1 MCVCVLCVCVR
12 VCVMCVCECVYV
24 CCVCVR
30 VCDANLCNHLQLSAK
45 ICNASRSQY
54 FYEDQIEQISG

>member
-1 MCVCVLCVCVR
+1 MVVCVCRCVCA
-12 VCVMCVCECVYV
+12 CVCECV
-24 CCVCVR
+24 CVCVCVC

>member
-1 MCVCVLCVCVR
+1 MCVCMCVRVVFVCVVCVCVR
-12 VCVMCVCECVYV
+12 VC
-24 CCVCVR
+24 

>member
-1 MCVCVLCVCVR
+1 MCVSVCMCVCVCVCMCVVCVCV
-12 VCVMCVCECVYV
+12 CVC
-24 CCVCVR
+24 
-30 VCDANLCNHLQLSAK
+30 VCDANLLCNHLQLSAK

>member
-1 MCVCVLCVCVR
+1 MCVCVC
-12 VCVMCVCECVYV
+12 
-24 CCVCVR
+24 
-30 VCDANLCNHLQLSAK
+30 VCDANLGNHLQLSAK

>member
-1 MCVCVLCVCVR
+1 MCVVCMCVCVCVCV
-12 VCVMCVCECVYV
+12 C
-24 CCVCVR
+24 
-30 VCDANLCNHLQLSAK
+30 VCDANLGNHLQLSAK